1 MARPAATPA
10 GSRIAGFGMT
20 VTTAFIKDGKSGEV
34 PLGTSQK
41 NPDGTPFLISKQVT
55 QPSTR

>member
-1 MARPAATPA
+1 M
-10 GSRIAGFGMT
+10 
-20 VTTAFIKDGKSGEV
+20 KDGKSGEV